1 MKVSNIELRLFGNL
15 RRYAAGQ
22 AERSGVAIHLPG
34 EGQETVGQIL
44 TRLDIDPAEVG
55 NLFINGRLL
64 PRSVYPI
71 TLGYPLAARAPLS
84 GEAYLDTPVRP
95 GDRLGI
101 FPRNMSSVVV

>member
-1 MKVSNIELRLFGNL
+1 MNVSNIELRLFGHL
-15 RRYAAGQ
+15 RRYAAEQ
-22 AERSGVAIHLPG
+22 PARSGMAIHLPG
-34 EGQETVGQIL
+34 DGQETVGQIL
-44 TRLDIDPAEVG
+44 ARLGIEPAEVG

-71 TLGYPLAARAPLS
+71 TLGYPLAAGTPLS
-84 GEAYLDTPVRP
+84 PEGYLDTPIRP